1 MRLTAT
7 TIRTLT
13 LPAGMGDKTYFDDD
27 LPGFGLRL
35 RAGGAARYVVQ
46 YDLGGKSKRV
56 TLGTTAL
63 LAVSTARARAKDLLA
78 SVRLGGDP
86 ASEKREA
93 RAKATETFGAMLPR
107 YLAKQ
112 RSERRPRSFQELERH
127 LCKYAKPLH
136 PRAVTSIDRR
146 ALSGLIA
153 NIAEKSGP
161 AAAICAHGS
170 LSGYFTWLAREGV
183 IEQNPVAYTNKPEAR
198 PARDRLIT
206 DVELRT
212 IWAALDDSDYSDIVR
227 LMIYTA
233 ARKSEIGNLRWDE
246 IDFDEAVIEIPAS
259 RMKNN
264 KPHRIPL
271 SEPALAILRLRRER
285 NGREHVFGRGSSGFQ
300 GWSRRRKDLDARIA
314 GKRPTWVL
322 HDLRRLASTTMHET
336 LGIPPHV
343 VESVLAHVGHQSGIA
358 GTYNKASYAI
368 EKRRALDR
376 WADYVAE
383 VVSGKPKKAKVVV
396 RLRA

>member
-1 MRLTAT
+1 MKLTTT
-7 TIRTLT
+7 TIKTLELPKGIADRT
-13 LPAGMGDKTYFDDD
+13 YWDDD
-27 LPGFGLRL
+27 LGGFGLRL
-35 RAGGAARYVVQ
+35 RAGGAARWVVQ
-46 YDLGGKSKRV
+46 YDLGGKSKRI

-63 LAVSTARARAKDLLA
+63 LDVSTARTRAKDLLA
-78 SVRLGGDP
+78 SVRLGADP

-127 LCKYAKPLH
+127 LVKYAKSLH

-161 AAAICAHGS
+161 TAAICAHGS
-170 LSGYFTWLAREGV
+170 LSGFFGWLAREGV
-183 IEQNPVAYTNKPEAR
+183 IDQNPVAYTNKPEAR

-206 DVELRT
+206 DAELRT
-212 IWAALDDSDYSDIVR
+212 IWAALDDSDYSDIVK
-227 LMIYTA
+227 LLTYTA

-246 IDFDEAVIEIPAS
+246 IDLEAAVIEIPAS

-264 KPHRIPL
+264 KPHLIPL
-271 SEPALAILRLRRER
+271 SEPALAILAKRTQ
-285 NGREHVFGRGSSGFQ
+285 NGREHVFGRGASGFQ
-300 GWSRRRKDLDARIA
+300 GWSRRRKDLDDRIA
-314 GKRPTWVL
+314 GKRPNWVL
-322 HDLRRLASTTMHET
+322 HDLRRLTSTVMHEK
-336 LGIPPHV
+336 LGIAPHV
-343 VESVLAHVGHQSGIA
+343 VESTLAHVGHQSGIA
-358 GTYNKASYAI
+358 GTYNKASYAD

-376 WADYVAE
+376 WADYVDEA
-383 VVSGKPKKAKVVV
+383 VSGKPKKAKVV
-396 RLRA
+396 RLHA

>member
-1 MRLTAT
+1 MKLTT
-7 TIRTLT
+7 STIKALA
-13 LPAGMGDKTYFDDD
+13 LPPGVSDKTYFDDEIG
-27 LPGFGLRL
+27 GFGLRL
-35 RAGGAARYVVQ
+35 RAGGAARWVIQ
-46 YDLGGKSKRV
+46 YDVGSRTKRV
-56 TLGTTAL
+56 TLGTTSL
-63 LAVSTARARAKDLLA
+63 LDISTARAKAKDLLA
-78 SVRLGGDP
+78 SVRLGADP
-86 ASEKREA
+86 ASEKRAA
-93 RAKATETFGAMLPR
+93 RAKAAETFGAMLPR
-107 YLAKQ
+107 YLDKQ

-153 NIAEKSGP
+153 SIAEKSGP
-161 AAAICAHGS
+161 TSAICCHAS
-170 LSGYFTWLAREGV
+170 LSGYFSWLAREGV
-183 IEQNPVAYTNKPEAR
+183 IDQNPVAFTNKPEAR

-206 DVELRT
+206 DEELCT
-212 IWAALDDSDYSDIVR
+212 IWAALDDDDYSDIIR

-233 ARKSEIGNLRWDE
+233 ARRNEIGGLRWAE
-246 IDFDEAVIEIPAS
+246 INFDEALIEIPAA

-264 KPHRIPL
+264 RPHLIPL
-271 SEPALAILRLRRER
+271 SEPALAILRRRER
-285 NGREHVFGRGSSGFQ
+285 NGREHVFGRGASGFGGG
-300 GWSRRRKDLDARIA
+300 GWSTRRKDLDARIA

-322 HDLRRLASTTMHET
+322 HDLRRLASTVMHEQ
-336 LGIPPHV
+336 LGIAPHV

-376 WADYVAE
+376 WADFVDEA
-383 VVSGKPKKAKVVV
+383 VSGKPKKAKVV